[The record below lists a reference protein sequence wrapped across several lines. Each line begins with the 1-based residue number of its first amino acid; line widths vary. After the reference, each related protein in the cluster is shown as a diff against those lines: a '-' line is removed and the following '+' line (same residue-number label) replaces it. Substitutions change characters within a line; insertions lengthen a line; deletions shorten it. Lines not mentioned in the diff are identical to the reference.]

1 MMATADHKAGKRQ
14 VAIGI
19 AIIGVV
25 FFIIGF
31 VSWVNSIL
39 IPYFRIACELTNYQ
53 SYFVTFSFYI
63 AYLVMSVPV
72 AYLLKRTGYKKGMM
86 YGFFCLAAGA
96 LLFVPA
102 ALNRAYWI
110 FLTGLFT
117 MGTGLSVLQASAN
130 PYITIIGP
138 IESAAR
144 RISIMG
150 VCNKFAGIVSPLIF
164 AAVVLGKS
172 QDILRAV
179 EDGLLSG
186 ADKEAA
192 LNELIRGGESWITF
206 RLMMPVKWSVVL
218 SIRISGR
225 KGTIRLSGWISTT
238 IRR

>member
-1 MMATADHKAGKRQ
+1 MKPVVNQVADRRQ
-14 VAIGI
+14 VMIGI

-110 FLTGLFT
+110 FLAGLFT
-117 MGTGLSVLQASAN
+117 MGTGL
-130 PYITIIGP
+130 
-138 IESAAR
+138 
-144 RISIMG
+144 
-150 VCNKFAGIVSPLIF
+150 
-164 AAVVLGKS
+164 
-172 QDILRAV
+172 
-179 EDGLLSG
+179 
-186 ADKEAA
+186 
-192 LNELIRGGESWITF
+192 
-206 RLMMPVKWSVVL
+206 
-218 SIRISGR
+218 IRISP
-225 KGTIRLSGWISTT
+225 LSDRSRVRHGGSVSWEFVISLPALSL
-238 IRR
+238 R